1 MKRKSLL
8 IVILLC
14 LLTPWAARAQLVL
27 FSEDFNSPV
36 AGSQFLPTGWYNEG
50 GGNSW
55 QANQYNPSP
64 SEGSYCVFASQD
76 SPRGVKLVRQL
87 PAFPSGITSAQLS
100 FKHIHPVRDNYY
112 VDVLNVY
119 CRTTGSSA
127 WNLIGYFQVSG
138 YNDFANWTLGELNLP
153 VNASAIAFEVANTSN
168 GGGVGIDDLAIVCT
182 NCPCPVPT
190 NLTATFTSSESSTSD
205 AVSATLNWTGYSDN
219 YNVRYRTAGSD
230 AWTEATVTTNSLA
243 LLNLARGTTF
253 EWEVQGVCG
262 IDYESEWSI
271 LSSFTT
277 PPPCTTPTD
286 ISVADI
292 TPASAV
298 VSWQGTSDAYNLKY
312 RRLPVSTDATVVLTV
327 GDVWED
333 DTGYQMLL
341 DGDATAYGDIIPE
354 NGGLTT
360 EGDASDEIYS
370 QFEYKIP
377 ENADGSLTT
386 QNIVYNSSVYIT
398 IPAGTYDWCITN
410 PSPGDRMWIASENG
424 NVGGRQNDFQF
435 EGGKVYEFTVS
446 LGGFN
451 DRVDVNIT
459 TVAPSSGSVT
469 EDEPWTLVENVT
481 SPYTINGLDDG
492 TMYEVEVQAVCD
504 DGNNSQWCHSIF
516 TTPSACAVPTALS
529 STDISS
535 DAATLSWTGYQEGY
549 TLRYRTTERT
559 EVIYSENFDGEN
571 LYGWTAIDADGDG
584 YNWGRYEVNDDAHSG
599 IDVVGS
605 YSYWLGEALAPDNWF
620 ITPQLSLQGTMK
632 VWLKSYMGDYLDHFA
647 IYLSTTGNDVDNFTT
662 RLIDTTTASVDWVE
676 YTADLSSYNGQPGY
690 IAIRHFNSDNQ
701 YQLLLDDFSVYYDVP
716 AGEWQTVTV
725 TDNTLDIDG
734 LTASTLYEWQVQGVN
749 CDGNGGATEW
759 SESAFFTTALP
770 VVNVLADQWYAIA
783 APTHD
788 DGETTLGVANVTG
801 LLDADYDLFRYNEA
815 DGTWEN
821 QKASDG
827 TAEGFSSFDPG
838 RGYIYR
844 RSTDA
849 TLIFNGT
856 SNSDNYSYTLTGSCP
871 DNNLKGFNLIGN
883 PYPHAVYKGVAFP
896 ADNLTS
902 GYYSLEPD
910 GTWLAHQDSDPI
922 GIGQG
927 VLVQMSGEGQAVLP
941 FTEGSSAPTEGAKG
955 TGNKGLQFSLTG
967 LGYTDVAYALFAR
980 GEGLRK
986 VSHLNT
992 IAPSL
997 SIPQEST
1004 DYAIAN
1010 LDGTTDAFP
1019 LKLHAVPGEYTI
1031 SINTINSIPSIAYC
1045 HLIDRLAGHDID
1057 LLRQPA
1063 YTFTSN
1069 GNDGDRLLVRLRPA
1083 SDCDIFAYQNGNS
1096 IVVSGEGELQVFDVT
1111 GRLLSSVRLDGTL
1124 SADRASLGILRSGV
1138 YLLRLLGNDMKTQKI
1153 VVK

>member
-1 MKRKSLL
+1 MKRKTLL

-27 FSEDFNSPV
+27 FSEDFNTPV

-64 SEGSYCVFASQD
+64 SEGSYCVFANPNY
-76 SPRGVKLVRQL
+76 PRGVKLVCQL
-87 PAFPSGITSAQLS
+87 PTFPLGITSAQLS
-100 FKHIHPVRDNYY
+100 FKHIHPVRNNYY

-119 CRTTGSSA
+119 YRTPSSSS
-127 WNLIGYFQVSG
+127 WNWLGYFQVSG

-153 VNASAIAFEVANTSN
+153 VNATAIAFEVDNSYN
-168 GGGVGIDDLAIVCT
+168 GGGVGIDDLVIVCT
-182 NCPCPVPT
+182 NFPCPVPT
-190 NLTATFTSSESSTSD
+190 NLTATVTSSESSTSD
-205 AVSATLNWTGYSDN
+205 AVSATLTWTGYSDN

-230 AWTEATVTTNSLA
+230 AWTESTVSTNSFVLH
-243 LLNLARGTTF
+243 NLAREVAF
-253 EWEVQGVCG
+253 EWQVQAVCG
-262 IDYESEWSI
+262 SGSVSTWSD

-277 PPPCTTPTD
+277 PPPCPTPTD

-292 TPASAV
+292 TPTSAV
-298 VSWQGTSDAYNLKY
+298 VSWQGTSDAYNVKY

-327 GDVWED
+327 GDVWGD
-333 DTGYQMLL
+333 GTGYQMLL
-341 DGDATAYGDIIPE
+341 DSDATAYGNILPE
-354 NGGLTT
+354 TGPFNR
-360 EGDASDEIYS
+360 GDDVSDEIYS

-386 QNIVYNSSVYIT
+386 QNIVLNSSVSIT

-410 PSPGDRMWIASENG
+410 PTPGDRMWIASANG
-424 NVGGRQNDFQF
+424 SVSGRQDNYQF
-435 EGGKVYEFTVS
+435 EGGKVYEFTVT
-446 LGGFN
+446 LGDYGN

-481 SPYTINGLDDG
+481 SPYTINGLDDE

-516 TTPSACAVPTALS
+516 TTPSACAVPTAFS
-529 STDISS
+529 STDILS
-535 DAATLSWTGYQEGY
+535 DGATLSWTGYQEGY
-549 TLRYRTTERT
+549 NIRYRTAGESAVPFF
-559 EVIYSENFDGEN
+559 EDFEGDLDGI
-571 LYGWTAIDADGDG
+571 WVSIDADGDG
-584 YNWGRYEVNDDAHSG
+584 KGWVRTSSSHSG
-599 IDVVGS
+599 DNALVSLSYDNVGDAP
-605 YSYWLGEALAPDNWF
+605 LNPDNWLV
-620 ITPQLSLQGTMK
+620 TPQRPLQGTMK
-632 VWLKSYMGDYLDHFA
+632 VWLRSYRSSYPDNFA
-647 IYLSTTGNDVDNFTT
+647 IYLSTTGNDVADFTT
-662 RLIDTTTASVDWVE
+662 TLINETTAPYEYTE
-676 YTADLSSYNGQPGY
+676 YTADLSSYNGQLGY
-690 IAIRHFNSDNQ
+690 IAIRHFDCPDQ
-701 YQLLLDDFSVYYDVP
+701 YALLVDDFGIYIDNPIP

-770 VVNVLADQWYAIA
+770 AVNVLADQWYAIA

-788 DGETTLGVANVTG
+788 DGETTLDVANVTG

-827 TAEGFSSFDPG
+827 TAEGFSAFDPG

-844 RSTDA
+844 RTTDA
-849 TLIFNGT
+849 TLTFTGT

-871 DNNLKGFNLIGN
+871 DDNLKGFNLIGN
-883 PYPHAVYKGVAFP
+883 PYPHAIYKGVAFP
-896 ADNLTS
+896 AANLTT
-902 GYYSLEPD
+902 GYYSLEPN

-927 VLVQMSGEGQAVLP
+927 VLVQMSGDGQAVLP
-941 FTEGSSAPTEGAKG
+941 FSNNNSAPTEGAKG
-955 TGNKGLQFSLTG
+955 TDNKGLQFTLTG
-967 LGYTDVAYALFAR
+967 LDYTDVAYALFAR

-992 IAPSL
+992 GAPSL

-1019 LKLHAVPGEYTI
+1019 LKLHAAPGEYTI
-1031 SINTINSIPSIAYC
+1031 SFNVIPSIAYC
-1045 HLIDRLAGHDID
+1045 HLIDRLAGRDID
-1057 LLRQPA
+1057 LLRQHA

-1069 GNDGDRLLVRLRPA
+1069 GNDGDRLLVRLRP
-1083 SDCDIFAYQNGNS
+1083 SSEGDIFAYQNGNS

-1111 GRLLSSVRLDGTL
+1111 GRQLSALQLDGALT
-1124 SADRASLGILRSGV
+1124 ADRATLGIVRSGV
-1138 YLLRLLGNDMKTQKI
+1138 YLLRLLGKDMKTQKI

>member
-14 LLTPWAARAQLVL
+14 FLSPWAARAQLVL
-27 FSEDFNSPV
+27 FSEDFNNPV

-50 GGNSW
+50 GNSW

-64 SEGSYCVFASQD
+64 YEGSYCVFASQD
-76 SPRGVKLVRQL
+76 RPRGVKLVRQL
-87 PAFPSGITSAQLS
+87 PAFPSGITSAQLK
-100 FKHIHPVRDNYY
+100 FKHIHPVRSNYY
-112 VDVLNVY
+112 VDALTVY
-119 CRTTGSSA
+119 YLTASSSD
-127 WNLIGYFQVSG
+127 WNYLGNFQVSS
-138 YNDFANWTLGELNLP
+138 YNDFAAWTLAELDLP
-153 VNASAIAFEVANTSN
+153 VNATAIAFEVANTSTN
-168 GGGVGIDDLAIVCT
+168 TGGGVGIDDLVIVS
-182 NCPCPVPT
+182 PCLVPN
-190 NLTATFTSSESSTSD
+190 NLTATFTSSESSTPD
-205 AVSATLNWTGYSDN
+205 VVSATLNWTGYVDN

-230 AWTEATVTTNSLA
+230 SWTETAVSTNSLV
-243 LLNLARGTTF
+243 LHNLAREVTF
-253 EWEVQGVCG
+253 EWQVQAVCG
-262 IDYESEWSI
+262 IGDESEWSA

-277 PPPCTTPTD
+277 PLPCTTPTD
-286 ISVADI
+286 ISVDDI

-298 VSWQGTSDAYNLKY
+298 VSWQGTTAAYNLKY
-312 RRLPVSTDATVVLTV
+312 RRIPVSNTAIVTLTA
-327 GDVWED
+327 GDVWGD
-333 DTGYQMLL
+333 GTGYQMLL
-341 DGDATAYGDIIPE
+341 DADATAYGDILPVS
-354 NGGLTT
+354 GGLTT
-360 EGDASDEIYS
+360 DGDAPYWVYS
-370 QFEYKIP
+370 EFEYKIP
-377 ENADGSLTT
+377 ENADGSLNTR
-386 QNIVYNSSVYIT
+386 NIVFNSSVSIT

-410 PSPGDRMWIASENG
+410 PSPDDQMWIASENG
-424 NVGGRQNDFQF
+424 NVGGRQNDYQF
-435 EGGKVYEFTVS
+435 EGGKRYEFTVTFYS
-446 LGGFN
+446 DIFH
-451 DRVDVNIT
+451 DRVDVDIT
-459 TVAPSSGSVT
+459 TFAPSSGSVT

-481 SPYTINGLDDG
+481 SPYTIDGLDDG

-504 DGNNSQWCHSIF
+504 DGDNTPWCRSVF
-516 TTPSACAVPTALS
+516 TTLSACAVPTELS
-529 STDISS
+529 ATDISS
-535 DAATLSWTGYQEGY
+535 NAATLSWTGYQAGY
-549 TLRYRTTERT
+549 NLRYRTAEIPEEIFFDDFEGAISDGWVT
-559 EVIYSENFDGEN
+559 IDDDGDGEN
-571 LYGWTAIDADGDG
+571 WFLGHS
-584 YNWGRYEVNDDAHSG
+584 DDASYFHSG
-599 IDVVGS
+599 NYAMASESWNADS
-605 YSYWLGEALAPDNWF
+605 YAAYDPDNWL
-620 ITPQLSLQGTMK
+620 ITPQLPLIGTMK
-632 VWLKSYMGDYLDHFA
+632 VWVKSRSYDYPDNFA
-647 IYLSTTGNDVDNFTT
+647 IYLSTTGNDVADFTT
-662 RLIDTTTASVDWVE
+662 TLINETTAPYEYTE
-676 YTADLSSYNGQPGY
+676 YTADLSSYNGQLGY
-690 IAIRHFNSDNQ
+690 IAIRHFNSWDRFRLNA
-701 YQLLLDDFSVYYDVP
+701 DDFGLYDIHQ

-749 CDGNGGATEW
+749 CDGNGSSTEW

-788 DGETTLGVANVTG
+788 DGGTTLDVAIVIG

-821 QKASDG
+821 QKATDG
-827 TAEGFSSFDPG
+827 SAEGFSAFDPG

-896 ADNLTS
+896 ADNLTT
-902 GYYSLEPD
+902 GYYSLEPN

-927 VLVQMSGEGQAVLP
+927 VLVQMSGDGQAVLP
-941 FTEGSSAPTEGAKG
+941 FTGSSSAPTEGAKS
-955 TGNKGLQFSLTG
+955 TGNKGLQFTLTG

-992 IAPSL
+992 MAPSL
-997 SIPQEST
+997 SIPREST

-1010 LDGTTDAFP
+1010 LDVTTDAFP
-1019 LKLHAVPGEYTI
+1019 LKLHATPGEYTI
-1031 SINTINSIPSIAYC
+1031 STNAINIAYC
-1045 HLIDRLAGHDID
+1045 HLIDRLAGRDID
-1057 LLRQPA
+1057 LLRQPS

-1069 GNDGDRLLVRLRPA
+1069 GNDGDRLLVRLRP
-1083 SDCDIFAYQNGNS
+1083 SSEGDIFAYQNGNN
-1096 IVVSGEGELQVFDVT
+1096 IVVNGEGELQVFDVT

-1124 SADRASLGILRSGV
+1124 TADRVTLGILRSGV
-1138 YLLRLLGNDMKTQKI
+1138 YLLRLLGKDMKTQKI